1 MICPPICPSICP
13 SICIKA
19 RPPSASAARRVQEV
33 QALLALGPLDGRYRC
48 VLCTGFAAPAALM

>member
-1 MICPPICPSICP
+1 
-13 SICIKA
+13 
-19 RPPSASAARRVQEV
+19 VQEV